1 MNMKEKMPITPTTP
15 VPTTSTAIAAEAN
28 RRGPSTADENAPE
41 FRGHG
46 APHELDSGPM
56 IPPQVVRTDDAT
68 EGVDAGRESKMSA
81 NDVSVFY
88 GEKRA
93 LNGVSIRIYEELVTA
108 FIGPSG
114 CGKST
119 FLRCLNR
126 MNDTIP
132 SARVTGRIEL
142 DGEDIT
148 SPDMDVV
155 QLRARVGMVFQKPNP
170 FPKSIYE
177 NVAYGPRIH
186 GISNSKS
193 DLDEIVEKSLKRAG
207 LWDEVKDRLSE
218 SGTALSGG
226 QQQRLC
232 IARAI
237 AVDPEVI
244 LMDEPCSALD
254 PIATAKI
261 EELIHELRGRYAIA
275 IVTHNMQ
282 QAARVSQRTA
292 FFHLGELV
300 EYGKTSEI
308 FTNPR
313 QPRTTDYITGRYG

>member
-1 MNMKEKMPITPTTP
+1 MPKQSKPAILKM
-15 VPTTSTAIAAEAN
+15 TARNVSVAYGSKIAI
-28 RRGPSTADENAPE
+28 D
-41 FRGHG
+41 
-46 APHELDSGPM
+46 
-56 IPPQVVRTDDAT
+56 
-68 EGVDAGRESKMSA
+68 
-81 NDVSVFY
+81 DVSIDVDQD
-88 GEKRA
+88 E
-93 LNGVSIRIYEELVTA
+93 VVA

-119 FLRCLNR
+119 FLRTLNR
-126 MNDTIP
+126 MNDTVA
-132 SARVTGRIEL
+132 SARVTGEIKL
-142 DGEDIT
+142 DGQDIY

-186 GISNSKS
+186 GLAGAKA
-193 DLDEIVEKSLKRAG
+193 DLDRIVEKSLRRAG
-207 LWDEVKDRLSE
+207 LWDEVKDRLTD

-261 EELIHELRGRYAIA
+261 HELRGRYAMV

-282 QAARVSQRTA
+282 QAARVSQKTA
-292 FFHLGELV
+292 FFHLGTLV
-300 EYGKTSEI
+300 EYGNTSDI

-313 QPRTTDYITGRYG
+313 EERTKDYITGRYG